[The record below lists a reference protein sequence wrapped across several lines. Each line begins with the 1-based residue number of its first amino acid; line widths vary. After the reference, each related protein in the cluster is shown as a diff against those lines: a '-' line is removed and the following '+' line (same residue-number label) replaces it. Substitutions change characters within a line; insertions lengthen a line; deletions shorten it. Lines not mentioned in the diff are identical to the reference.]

1 MPDFLLPDLG
11 EGLEEA
17 EVIAWRVKPG
27 DRVAVDQV
35 IAEVETAKAVV
46 EVPVPYAGV
55 VAALHAA
62 AGSTISVGQPLLTV
76 EAEEP
81 AAGFREPGVVV
92 PEQSQATANGLAD
105 ADARGAATGDTAT
118 EDTAATGAAATGAAT
133 GDAATEDT
141 AATGAVAGDAP
152 VSGDEASGSV
162 LIGYGTGSLAGA
174 APTRSRRGRRR
185 AGGPAV
191 APPAGAPPARPARPA
206 APPPGTP
213 APSVPAPSVPAT
225 SGPAAPPAA
234 PDRPRRVAVISPL
247 VRKEARDAGLDLTT
261 LTGTGPAGVI
271 SREDVRLAITGR
283 AAEQEPPAPNVD
295 AETGTGERRIPLRG
309 ARRAAADKLSRSRRE
324 IPEATVWV
332 DVDATDLVETRRAL
346 NTADPKRPVSLLAL
360 LARFTILGLRR
371 YPELNARIER
381 DEIIVPER
389 VNLGFAAQTDH
400 GLVVPVVHD
409 AHRLTTRDLSARLA
423 ERTTAARERR
433 LTPADLAGGTFTVNN
448 YGVFGVDGSAAII
461 NHPEVAILGMGRVID
476 RPWVVAGQLTVRKV
490 TELTLAFDHR
500 ACDGGTAGG
509 FLRYVADCIES
520 PTTALGDM

>member
-17 EVIAWRVKPG
+17 EVVAWRVKPG
-27 DRVAVDQV
+27 DRVVVDQV

-62 AGSTISVGQPLLTV
+62 AGSTVSVGQPLLTV
-76 EAEEP
+76 EAEDP
-81 AAGFREPGVVV
+81 AAGFREPGVIV
-92 PEQSQATANGLAD
+92 PGQAQVAASEVAGA
-105 ADARGAATGDTAT
+105 AARGAATAVTAT
-118 EDTAATGAAATGAAT
+118 RGAGAAGAAT
-133 GDAATEDT
+133 PGAATPRAAAEDAAAQDP
-141 AATGAVAGDAP
+141 AAGDTPAG
-152 VSGDEASGSV
+152 SEEASGSV
-162 LIGYGTGSLAGA
+162 LIGYGTSA

-185 AGGPAV
+185 AGGVAV
-191 APPAGAPPARPARPA
+191 AP
-206 APPPGTP
+206 
-213 APSVPAPSVPAT
+213 
-225 SGPAAPPAA
+225 
-234 PDRPRRVAVISPL
+234 PDRPRRVAVISPI

-261 LTGTGPAGVI
+261 VTGTGPEGVV
-271 SREDVRLAITGR
+271 SREDVRLAIAGR
-283 AAEQEPPAPNVD
+283 AMRQEPPARD
-295 AETGTGERRIPLRG
+295 AGLETPAGERRIPLRG

-371 YPELNARIER
+371 YPELNARIEG
-381 DEIIVPER
+381 DEIIVPDR
-389 VNLGFAAQTDH
+389 VNLGFAAQTEH
-400 GLVVPVVHD
+400 GLVVPVVPD

-433 LTPADLAGGTFTVNN
+433 LSPADLAGGTFTVNN

-476 RPWVVAGQLTVRKV
+476 RPWVVDGQLTVRKV

-520 PTTALGDM
+520 PATALGDM